1 MDLGQ
6 DNYTT
11 VGKVQT
17 YLNRTL
23 EADETAALQ
32 IVIPAVSRWIDRTL
46 NSCFDKLDDTIPF
59 GTDGSGW
66 TQRYFGGGY
75 QEININHCQQVLKV
89 QAVNPYD
96 FSVWYTYSSPL
107 EYIAEPY
114 NLPIKTSLRMKVNEF
129 TGNDL
134 KWPGDAEGILVTAL
148 FTEYDYARDQYPN
161 DIVLLANHISA
172 VWLQNSENTDAIQR
186 ESIEGHLVIKQLDDM
201 LDRDPMVTR
210 VLESRQEVW
219 LDEM

>member
-6 DNYTT
+6 DSYTT
-11 VGKVQT
+11 AAQVQT

-23 EADETAALQ
+23 EANETASLA

-46 NSCFDKLDDTIPF
+46 NSCFDKLDVNDPNSWKT
-59 GTDGSGW
+59 
-66 TQRYFGGGY
+66 RYMGGGY
-75 QEININHCQQVLKV
+75 QEINIQHCQRITAV

-96 FSVWYTYSSPL
+96 LSVWYTYSTPL
-107 EYIAEPY
+107 EYMAEPY
-114 NLPIKTSLRMKVNEF
+114 NLPVKTSLRMKVNEF

-134 KWPGDAEGILVTAL
+134 KWPGDAEGIAVTAL
-148 FTEYDYARDQYPN
+148 FTEYDYVNDKYPS
-161 DIVLLANHISA
+161 DIVLLANHVSA
-172 VWLQNSENTDAIQR
+172 VWLQNSDNTDAIQR
-186 ESIEGHLVIKQLDDM
+186 ESVEGHLVIKQLDDM